1 MTREELR
8 KAIKIE
14 LNKNIQQFE
23 LNKCPGRIIITQK
36 VDAMLHMYRRLQS

>member
-1 MTREELR
+1 MTREELN

-14 LNKNIQQFE
+14 LNKTIKHFE
-23 LNKCPGRIIITQK
+23 LNKCPGRIIITPK